1 MGHHEEKQ
9 ECAFTDAERV
19 ILILFALMPPPIT
32 LDMIVDFT
40 KQSPISV
47 LNTLEGLIKR
57 KWICPY
63 PKRGDFGFE
72 QKYSGKTW

>member
-40 KQSPISV
+40 KQSPIRQY
-47 LNTLEGLIKR
+47 G
-57 KWICPY
+57 
-63 PKRGDFGFE
+63 
-72 QKYSGKTW
+72 